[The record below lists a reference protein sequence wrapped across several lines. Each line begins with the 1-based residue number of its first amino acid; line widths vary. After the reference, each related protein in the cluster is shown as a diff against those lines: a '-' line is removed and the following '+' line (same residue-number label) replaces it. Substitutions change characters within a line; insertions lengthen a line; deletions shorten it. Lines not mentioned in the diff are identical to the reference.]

1 MKRDIRKAVEEIKSA
16 GMEDFYTKIQVLLNA
31 MMINSLIIIVQLDV
45 NVQLGVNVQEQDV
58 LE

>member
-1 MKRDIRKAVEEIKSA
+1 VILEKLLKKSKVL
-16 GMEDFYTKIQVLLNA
+16 GWRISYTKIQVLLNA

-58 LE
+58 LA

>member
-16 GMEDFYTKIQVLLNA
+16 GMEDFLHQDQVLLNA

-45 NVQLGVNVQEQDV
+45 NVQLG
-58 LE
+58 

>member
-16 GMEDFYTKIQVLLNA
+16 GMEDFYTKIQVHLSA

-45 NVQLGVNVQEQDV
+45 NVQLG
-58 LE
+58 

>member
-16 GMEDFYTKIQVLLNA
+16 GMEDFLHKIQVLLNA
-31 MMINSLIIIVQLDV
+31 MMINSLIILVQLDV

-58 LE
+58 LA